1 MPRSATRSDSALGV
15 ALLPAG
21 PEWVDKFQ
29 GSSSADACA
38 EPFRSG
44 LGEFI
49 RELRRAGATVN
60 LNATLRPPERA
71 YLMHCAWNI
80 AKNMADPA
88 SMPKMPTVNIEW
100 VLRDV
105 SGQPDIPRS
114 RTAARQMVDR
124 FGMVAQAALV
134 SRHTQGL
141 AVDMD
146 IAWSGELTVRGSDG
160 SEVRIAGGPR
170 TGMHPRLAAVGATYG
185 VIKAVFA
192 GDPPHWSID
201 GH

>member
-1 MPRSATRSDSALGV
+1 
-15 ALLPAG
+15 
-21 PEWVDKFQ
+21 
-29 GSSSADACA
+29 
-38 EPFRSG
+38 
-44 LGEFI
+44 
-49 RELRRAGATVN
+49 
-60 LNATLRPPERA
+60 
-71 YLMHCAWNI
+71 
-80 AKNMADPA
+80 
-88 SMPKMPTVNIEW
+88 
-100 VLRDV
+100 
-105 SGQPDIPRS
+105 
-114 RTAARQMVDR
+114 MVDR